1 MVRKRS
7 KTPTRMER
15 KQKYILKKY
24 YMLQEQI
31 YNKNLNLYINV
42 TNQDIVNER
51 DKNKLDTIK
60 NQILFLIR
68 LAKLT

>member
-31 YNKNLNLYINV
+31 YNKNLNLYANV
-42 TNQDIVNER
+42 TNEDIVNEK
-51 DKNKLDTIK
+51 DNNKLNTIK
-60 NQILFLIR
+60 NQILFLIQ